1 LQFGQFLRQQRQAK
15 RLSLVVLA
23 KRTATSSSYLSRI
36 ERGLRN
42 PPSPAVLRRLAQA
55 LDISY
60 EQLMAHAGYLN
71 NTLHEEPLS
80 YGGINRQQW
89 QEAISA
95 LSEEDWTDIWA
106 LIQNKVARRKQGH
119 SS

>member
-1 LQFGQFLRQQRQAK
+1 MQFGKFLREQRQAK
-15 RLSLVVLA
+15 HLSLVALA
-23 KRTATSSSYLSRI
+23 ERTATSSSYLSRI

-55 LDISY
+55 LDIPY
-60 EQLMAHAGYLN
+60 EQLMERAGYLN
-71 NTLHEEPLS
+71 TTLHEEPVF
-80 YGGINRQQW
+80 YGGINHQQW
-89 QEAISA
+89 QEAVST
-95 LSEEDWTDIWA
+95 LSDEDWTDVWA

>member
-1 LQFGQFLRQQRQAK
+1 MQFGKFLRKQRKDKQ
-15 RLSLVVLA
+15 LSLIDLA

-55 LDISY
+55 LDVSY
-60 EQLMAHAGYLN
+60 EQLMEQAGYLN
-71 NTLHEEPLS
+71 NTLREDPVW
-80 YGGINRQQW
+80 YGGINHQQW
-89 QEAISA
+89 QEAVST
-95 LSEEDWTDIWA
+95 LSDEDWTDVWA

>member
-1 LQFGQFLRQQRQAK
+1 MQFGQFLREQRQAK
-15 RLSLVVLA
+15 HLSLIVLA
-23 KRTATSSSYLSRI
+23 ERTATSSSYLSRI

-55 LDISY
+55 LEIPY
-60 EQLMAHAGYLN
+60 EQLMTQAGYLN
-71 NTLHEEPLS
+71 TTLHEEPIS
-80 YGGINRQQW
+80 YGGINHQQW
-89 QEAISA
+89 QEAMSA

-119 SS
+119 